1 MAILLLVYALF
12 GELICGCVYYVPK
25 NCLGTVWIKK
35 KELFGLLRVCL
46 ANFMANLKA
55 CLAGFM
61 ASLRTGLGL
70 FCGLFLRAFYMSHLA
85 LRVKVV
91 IT

>member
-25 NCLGTVWIKK
+25 NCLRTVWIKKK
-35 KELFGLLRVCL
+35 KELFGLLRVC
-46 ANFMANLKA
+46 FANLKA

-61 ASLRTGLGL
+61 ASLRVGLGL
-70 FCGLFLRAFYMSHLA
+70 FCGLFL
-85 LRVKVV
+85 
-91 IT
+91 